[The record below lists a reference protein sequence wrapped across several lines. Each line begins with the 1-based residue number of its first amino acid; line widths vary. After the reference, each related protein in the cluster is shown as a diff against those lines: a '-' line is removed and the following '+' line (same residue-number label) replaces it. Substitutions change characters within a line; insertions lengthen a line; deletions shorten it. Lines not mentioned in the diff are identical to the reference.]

1 MGTCKTT
8 VGSQL
13 YCKADCESMCC
24 RCLHIT
30 GFFVLSMHSPLPIVA
45 KLLIEN
51 YKVLYFMQLI

>member
-30 GFFVLSMHSPLPIVA
+30 GFFCTINASPLPIVA
-45 KLLIEN
+45 KLLIEQ
-51 YKVLYFMQLI
+51 Y